1 MKIFKKY
8 FHLVKGW
15 KLVLFLF
22 MTIISSVCAL
32 ATPRLMGDFIDNCI
46 LGNTTDFILTYSI
59 VFIFLSLTIL
69 IVNFISILLNMNIQ
83 AKAAYKN
90 NILLI
95 NHLNNISPKHF
106 GKFDIA
112 YLTQRVNE
120 DANAV
125 VIFCINTLQELLINS
140 VTIVT
145 TFVLIFLFNQ
155 IIAIVYI
162 IIIALYVFVY
172 KMFKQRLYKAKLDL
186 QESQN
191 SFFSQLYNQ
200 LLYSKFIRINNV
212 GNIFKNRLNLFFER
226 LINKIIKNQ
235 KINYAY
241 SAFDS
246 LVNMISTLS
255 LIVFG
260 GLMLITENITIGSFT
275 IAYTYLNYMFR
286 ATKYF
291 LSLGQSYQN
300 ALVSFN
306 RIEELMQFE
315 KLNSGNISLER
326 VHKISVQNLI
336 FGYDNNSTF
345 DYQDITFEPGKV
357 YCIKGANGVGK
368 STFLEVMIG
377 LYGNDYEGIIKFNDT
392 NLNEINLDELKERN
406 LSVLSYYNELID
418 GITIREFL
426 QIGNNNYDLKQLKLL
441 CELLCLND
449 LIDSLKDGM
458 DTTITDH
465 GKCFSNGEQQKL
477 SILRVLLKN
486 ADVILMDEP
495 TSATDIRSKR
505 NLINY
510 FNKIKSDKIIIL
522 ITHDPDVILQSDEV
536 IDMDYLSKNHIKKM
550 ERPASPKIALL

>member
-15 KLVLFLF
+15 KLVLFLL

-32 ATPRLMGDFIDNCI
+32 AIPRLMGDFIDNCV
-46 LGNTTDFILTYSI
+46 LRNTTDFILSYSI

-90 NILLI
+90 NISLI

-140 VTIVT
+140 ITIVT

-155 IIAIVYI
+155 IIAIAYV
-162 IIIALYVFVY
+162 IIIALYIVVY
-172 KMFKQRLYKAKLDL
+172 KMFRQRLYKAKLDL

-200 LLYSKFIRINNV
+200 LFYSKFIRINNV
-212 GNIFKNRLNLFFER
+212 GNIFQNSLDFFFDRLM
-226 LINKIIKNQ
+226 NKIIKNQ

-241 SAFDS
+241 STFDL
-246 LVNMISTLS
+246 LVNMVTTLS

-260 GLMLITENITIGSFT
+260 GFMLMKENITIGSFT
-275 IAYTYLNYMFR
+275 IAYTYLSYMFR

-300 ALVSFN
+300 ALVSYN
-306 RIEELMQFE
+306 RIEELLQFK
-315 KLNSGNISLER
+315 KLNNGNISLER
-326 VHKISVQNLI
+326 VNKISVQNLI

-345 DYQDITFEPGKV
+345 DYRDITFEAGKI

-377 LYGNDYEGIIKFNDT
+377 LYGNDYEGIIKYNDT
-392 NLNEINLDELKERN
+392 NLDKLNLNELKEKN
-406 LSVLSYYNELID
+406 LSVLGYYNELID

-426 QIGNNNYDLKQLKLL
+426 QIGNNKYSHNQLKLL
-441 CELLCLND
+441 CELLCLNNF
-449 LIDSLKDGM
+449 IDSLKDGL
-458 DTTITDH
+458 DTIITDH

-486 ADVILMDEP
+486 VDVILMDEP
-495 TSATDIRSKR
+495 TSSMDIRSKR

-510 FNKIKSDKIIIL
+510 LNKIKSDKIIIL
-522 ITHDPDVILQSDEV
+522 ITHDPDIILQSDEV

-550 ERPASPKIALL
+550 ERSASPKIALS

>member
-8 FHLVKGW
+8 FDLVKGW
-15 KLVLFLF
+15 KLSLFLF
-22 MTIISSVCAL
+22 MTVISSVCSL
-32 ATPRLMGDFIDNCI
+32 TIPRLMGDFIDNCI
-46 LGNTTDFILTYSI
+46 RGNTTDFIITYS
-59 VFIFLSLTIL
+59 VMFLFLSLTIL
-69 IVNFISILLNMNIQ
+69 IVNFISIILNMNIQ

-95 NHLNNISPKHF
+95 DHLNNISPKHF

-125 VIFCINTLQELLINS
+125 VIFCINTLQEVLINS

-145 TFVLIFLFNQ
+145 TFILIFLFNQ
-155 IIAIVYI
+155 IIAIGYI
-162 IIIALYVFVY
+162 ILIVLYVSVY
-172 KMFKQRLYKAKLDL
+172 KMFRQRLYKSKLDL

-212 GNIFKNRLNLFFER
+212 GNAFKNQLDLFFER
-226 LINKIIKNQ
+226 LIEKIIKNQ

-241 SAFDS
+241 SSFDS

-260 GLMLITENITIGSFT
+260 GFMLITENITIGSFT
-275 IAYTYLNYMFR
+275 IAYTYLSYMFR

-300 ALVSFN
+300 ALVSYN
-306 RIEELMQFE
+306 RIEELLQF
-315 KLNSGNISLER
+315 KKINNGNISLER
-326 VHKISVQNLI
+326 VHKISVHNLI
-336 FGYDNNSTF
+336 FGYDNNSIF
-345 DYQDITFEPGKV
+345 DYQDITFVPGKV
-357 YCIKGANGVGK
+357 FCIKGANGVGK
-368 STFLEVMIG
+368 STLLEVMIG
-377 LYGNDYEGIIKFNDT
+377 LYGNDYEGVIKFNDI
-392 NLNEINLDELKERN
+392 NLNEINLVELKERN

-418 GITIREFL
+418 GITLREFL
-426 QIGNNNYDLKQLKLL
+426 QIGNNNYDLTQLKLL
-441 CELLCLND
+441 FELLCLNS
-449 LIDSLKDGM
+449 LIDSLDDGL
-458 DTTITDH
+458 DTTIIDH

-477 SILRVLLKN
+477 SVLRVLLKD
-486 ADVILMDEP
+486 AEVIIMDEP
-495 TSATDIRSKR
+495 TSAMDISSKR

-510 FNKIKSDKIIIL
+510 LNKIKSDKIIIL
-522 ITHDPDVILQSDEV
+522 ITHDPEVILQSDEV
-536 IDMDYLSKNHIKKM
+536 IDMDYLSKNHVKKM
-550 ERPASPKIALL
+550 ERPASHIIALS